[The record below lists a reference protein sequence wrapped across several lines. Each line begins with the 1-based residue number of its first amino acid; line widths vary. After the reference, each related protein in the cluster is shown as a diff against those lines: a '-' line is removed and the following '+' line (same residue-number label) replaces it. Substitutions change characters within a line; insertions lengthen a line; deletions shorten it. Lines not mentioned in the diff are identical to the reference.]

1 MAQRV
6 HSPSSYYAPWEKAFG
21 RILTP
26 FEEFIRQET
35 AGSFVLM
42 ACTAMALMLANSPLA
57 EAYDHLLHT
66 DVTLSIGV
74 WQLDHTVH
82 HWINDGLMALFFF
95 VVGLEIKREVVVG
108 DLADPR
114 AAVLPIVAAIGG
126 MVVPAVMYAV
136 INTGGEGIRGWGIPM
151 ATDIA
156 FALGVMA
163 LLGSRVPKSL
173 FTFLVAVA
181 IVDDLGA
188 VAVIAIFYTEQI
200 VLSALALAG
209 LCLGLLIVFNLA
221 GVRHPLPLSVVGGL
235 VWLAMLESGVHA
247 TIAGVLVAWT
257 VPVRPKLEPRRFSQY
272 IRNLMNKFDRL
283 ERDRKTLIQGQQQRA
298 ILQAIETGVH
308 KVESPLQR
316 LEHTLHIPAA
326 FVVVPLF
333 ALANAGIAID
343 PASFKTAIVHPVTL
357 GVVVGLL
364 GGKLVGVAGLSSLAV
379 WLGLAQLPAGCRMS
393 HMVGIGLL
401 AGIGFTMSIFIAEL
415 GFRAQPEL
423 LLNAK
428 MGVLGASVVA
438 GAAGYAWLYKLGAA
452 GRSPRRRSD
461 TAQ

>member
-1 MAQRV
+1 MAQRLQ
-6 HSPSSYYAPWEKAFG
+6 SPSSYYAPWEKTFG

-26 FEEFIRQET
+26 FEEFIHQET
-35 AGSFVLM
+35 AGSFVLI
-42 ACTAMALMLANSPLA
+42 ACTVLALILANSPLA
-57 EAYDHLLHT
+57 EAYERVLHT
-66 DVTLSIGV
+66 HVALNIGA
-74 WQLDHTVH
+74 WRLDHTLH

-95 VVGLEIKREVVVG
+95 VVGLEIKREVLVG
-108 DLADPR
+108 DLADAR
-114 AAVLPIVAAIGG
+114 AAVLPVVAAVGG
-126 MVVPAVMYAV
+126 MVVPAALYTLITA
-136 INTGGEGIRGWGIPM
+136 GGEGIRGWGIPM

-188 VAVIAIFYTEQI
+188 VAVIAVFYTEQLA
-200 VLSALALAG
+200 LSALALAG
-209 LCLGLLIVFNLA
+209 LFLVLLIVLNLA
-221 GVRHPLPLSVVGGL
+221 GVRHPLPLVVIGAL

-247 TIAGVLVAWT
+247 TVAGVLVAWT

-272 IRNLMNKFDRL
+272 IRNLMDKFERL
-283 ERDRKTLIQGQQQRA
+283 ERDGKTLVQDQRQRA
-298 ILQAIETGVH
+298 ILQAVESGVH

-316 LEHTLHIPAA
+316 LEHTLHVPAA
-326 FVVVPLF
+326 FIVVPLF

-343 PASFKTAIVHPVTL
+343 PASVKTAMADPVTL

-364 GGKLVGVAGLSSLAV
+364 GGKLLGIAALSGLVV
-379 WLGLAQLPAGCRMS
+379 WLGLAQLPAGCRLS
-393 HMVGIGLL
+393 HLVGIGLL

-415 GFRAQPEL
+415 GFRGESEL

-428 MGVLGASVVA
+428 LGVLAASVIA
-438 GAAGYAWLYKLGAA
+438 GAAGYAWLYKLGAD
-452 GRSPRRRSD
+452 GKS
-461 TAQ
+461 TAR

>member
-1 MAQRV
+1 
-6 HSPSSYYAPWEKAFG
+6 
-21 RILTP
+21 
-26 FEEFIRQET
+26 
-35 AGSFVLM
+35 
-42 ACTAMALMLANSPLA
+42 
-57 EAYDHLLHT
+57 
-66 DVTLSIGV
+66 
-74 WQLDHTVH
+74 
-82 HWINDGLMALFFF
+82 MALFFF
-95 VVGLEIKREVVVG
+95 VVGLEIKREVMVG

-114 AAVLPIVAAIGG
+114 AAVLPVVAALGG
-126 MVVPAVMYAV
+126 MAVPAVLYAV
-136 INTGGEGIRGWGIPM
+136 ITTGGEGIRGWGIPM

-200 VLSALALAG
+200 VLSALAIAG
-209 LCLGLLIVFNLA
+209 LFLAVLIVFSLA
-221 GVRHPLPLSVVGGL
+221 GVRHPLPLVVVGSL

-257 VPVRPKLEPRRFSQY
+257 VPVRPKLEPSRFTQY
-272 IRNLMNKFDRL
+272 IRNLMDKFDRL
-283 ERDRKTLIQGQQQRA
+283 ERDRTLVRGQRQRA
-298 ILQAIETGVH
+298 ILQAVESGVH

-316 LEHTLHIPAA
+316 LEHTLHVPAA
-326 FVVVPLF
+326 FIVVPLF

-343 PASFKTAIVHPVTL
+343 AASVKVAMAHPVTL

-364 GGKLVGVAGLSSLAV
+364 GGKLVGVAALSSLAV
-379 WLGLAQLPAGCRMS
+379 WLGLAQLPAGCRSS
-393 HMVGIGLL
+393 HMVGVGLL

-415 GFRAQPEL
+415 GFRSQPEL

-428 MGVLGASVVA
+428 MGVLAASVIA
-438 GAAGYAWLYKLGAA
+438 GAAGYAWLYKLGTTEKS
-452 GRSPRRRSD
+452 GEP
-461 TAQ
+461 